1 MATDVR
7 RGSDPTPTP
16 PTAAGAVPEV
26 RQLEKGVALCLSGG
40 GYRAML
46 FHMGS
51 LWRLNQAGLLPGL
64 ACVSSVSGGSIVAAA
79 LATRWRELGFNPQG
93 VSATFDAAVVQ
104 PIRELARHTIDVGSI
119 TGGLLNPFSTI
130 ADSIAAAYRK
140 HLLGSRTLENLPDQ
154 PRFVFNATNVQ
165 TGALWRF
172 TKEYM
177 GDYRVGRLLKPTL
190 ELAVVVGASSAFP
203 PFLSPVHLKLN
214 PADFRPDV
222 GSDLNRPPFT
232 SNVVLSDG
240 GVYDNLGLE
249 PVFKR
254 YDTVLVG
261 DGGAKMA
268 PEEEPASDWARHSRR
283 VLDLIDNQVRS
294 LRQRVLIGAYQD
306 QSRKGAYWGIRT
318 DITNYELPDALP
330 CPHATTLELAAVPTR
345 LAAVDDALQERLI
358 NWGYAVCDA
367 ALRRHFPPKT
377 TTPPAF
383 PYPKGV
389 A

>member
-1 MATDVR
+1 
-7 RGSDPTPTP
+7 
-16 PTAAGAVPEV
+16 
-26 RQLEKGVALCLSGG
+26 
-40 GYRAML
+40 ML
-46 FHMGS
+46 FHLGS
-51 LWRLNQAGLLPGL
+51 LWRLNEGGLLPGL
-64 ACVSSVSGGSIVAAA
+64 ACVSSVSGGAIVAAL
-79 LATRWRELGFNPQG
+79 LATRWPELAFNSQG
-93 VSATFDAAVVQ
+93 VSAPFGAAVVQ
-104 PIRELARHTIDVGSI
+104 PIRALARHTIDVGSI

-130 ADSIAAAYRK
+130 ADSIVAAYRK
-140 HLLGSRTLENLPDQ
+140 HLLGSQKLNSLPDQ

-177 GDYRVGRLLKPTL
+177 GDYRTGRVMSPTL

-214 PADFRPDV
+214 PQSVKPDP
-222 GSDLNRPPFT
+222 GSDLSHRPFT

-294 LRQRVLIGAYQD
+294 LRQRVLIAAYED
-306 QSRKGAYWGIRT
+306 SSRQGAYWGIRT
-318 DITNYELPDALP
+318 DIANYQLSDALP

-345 LAAVDDALQERLI
+345 LAAVEDALQERLI

-367 ALRRHFPPKT
+367 ALRKHFPPKT
-377 TTPPAF
+377 STRPAF
-383 PYPKGV
+383 PYPRGV
-389 A
+389 